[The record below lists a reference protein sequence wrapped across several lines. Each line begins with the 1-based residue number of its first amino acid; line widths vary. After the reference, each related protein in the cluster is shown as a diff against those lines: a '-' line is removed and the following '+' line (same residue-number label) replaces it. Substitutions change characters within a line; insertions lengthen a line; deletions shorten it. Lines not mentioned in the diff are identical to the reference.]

1 MATYEAVL
9 PDIACDGCMLTLRMV
24 ARIEKDI
31 QSVDGQ
37 TATKTV
43 SIKYDESKIDQ
54 SGVESWLIRSGYPPF
69 KQY

>member
-1 MATYEAVL
+1 MH
-9 PDIACDGCMLTLRMV
+9 TLRMV
-24 ARIEKDI
+24 ARVEKGI

-43 SIKYDESKIDQ
+43 SIKYDESEIDQ

-69 KQY
+69 KQH